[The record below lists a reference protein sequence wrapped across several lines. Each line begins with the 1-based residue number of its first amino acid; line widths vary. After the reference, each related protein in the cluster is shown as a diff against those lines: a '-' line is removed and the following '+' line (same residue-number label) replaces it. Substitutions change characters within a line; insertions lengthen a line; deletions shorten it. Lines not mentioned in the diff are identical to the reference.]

1 MKEAIYEN
9 LDKFISD
16 TVGCSG
22 YWFPLAEL
30 TVDIPVLAYNIDK
43 FFDEQSELLAAVMRE
58 CGIETVT
65 EVDYESGPES
75 VFEGQNIFA
84 LLDEQYEYEV
94 FDLRFWRPRRREIR
108 YTFPCHTEAFYFDE
122 SKTWLMYVSHE
133 GTVAFAGAELAAAA
147 QRIIPDRYLFY
158 GWDSKGKKATAPPDS
173 SSF

>member
-9 LDKFISD
+9 LDIFISD

-43 FFDEQSELLAAVMRE
+43 FFDEQPGLLAAVMRE

-65 EVDYESGPES
+65 EVDYEAGPES
-75 VFEGQNIFA
+75 FFDGQNIFA
-84 LLDEQYEYEV
+84 LLNEQYEYEV

-122 SKTWLMYVSHE
+122 SKIEFQQIVGCGQFHPLRNLLRR
-133 GTVAFAGAELAAAA
+133 AGRKSRHRRAC
-147 QRIIPDRYLFY
+147 QQHR
-158 GWDSKGKKATAPPDS
+158 S
-173 SSF
+173 SQYNA